1 MSKNEIT
8 SVEIPDSIDLLDDLI
23 GILSRRREVIQNK
36 LGDLIQN
43 DDDWI
48 TNPKYI
54 ELKAER
60 RENRLMLKTL
70 RLRMFIF
77 KKVIKQQ
84 DALPSEDEC

>member
-36 LGDLIQN
+36 LGDLIKN